1 MVVAAP
7 LVYGRI
13 VIDMATMINE
23 DNLFKTLRRTFA
35 NALSEMLGEVLQNS
49 QRAGAT
55 RVEIATS
62 AGKEQ
67 SIVTIEDDG
76 RGIADWRAL
85 LVVAQSDFDR
95 AVMEDQAP
103 MGVGFGSVL
112 AYDGIA
118 SVGIASGGRSL
129 HIETGRWWEDRAY
142 REGWEGR
149 LEAVDMPT
157 GTRLRACP
165 QTLHAQKVLFPNQQG
180 HNRWFPGYREDAHT
194 AIVPSRAFGD
204 CARASAARRATAGG
218 RRIASFLATTDLVV
232 GQKVRWKGR
241 GFVDTLLPLPG
252 RRAWLARSRGRSSPT
267 ATIRR
272 RPSRA
277 ATRASSR

>member
-13 VIDMATMINE
+13 VIDMATMMNE

-112 AYDGIA
+112 AYDSIA

-129 HIETGRWWEDRAY
+129 HIETGRGWEDRAY

-149 LEAVDMPT
+149 LEGPIC
-157 GTRLRACP
+157 R
-165 QTLHAQKVLFPNQQG
+165 
-180 HNRWFPGYREDAHT
+180 
-194 AIVPSRAFGD
+194 
-204 CARASAARRATAGG
+204 
-218 RRIASFLATTDLVV
+218 
-232 GQKVRWKGR
+232 
-241 GFVDTLLPLPG
+241 
-252 RRAWLARSRGRSSPT
+252 LARVLPSPG
-267 ATIRR
+267 
-272 RPSRA
+272 
-277 ATRASSR
+277 